1 MGGTINHHKPSNLTM
16 AQIFLSLFLWLWI
29 DRFTQKAHYKTVI
42 PAEFCEWINQVDDS
56 SRVCPPD
63 HLVLR
68 MWDTRIPQNDH
79 RKCWKIMKNIDKTN
93 RIPVLPTFLV
103 KPMLI
108 SLSEQPQVLHWG
120 VKYHWMR
127 RDICFSTGSTHYVQY
142 LFLRVKKGWNGK
154 RPSPQPPEWC
164 VYSCM

>member
-1 MGGTINHHKPSNLTM
+1 MT
-16 AQIFLSLFLWLWI
+16 
-29 DRFTQKAHYKTVI
+29 TVI
-42 PAEFCEWINQVDDS
+42 PKICLCFNGS

-79 RKCWKIMKNIDKTN
+79 RKIWKIMKNIDKTN

-108 SLSEQPQVLHWG
+108 SLSEQPQVLHWAGGGCPHSGVPRKKKTAPLQGSFLDEKWVACAHHPG
-120 VKYHWMR
+120 VKYHWVR
-127 RDICFSTGSTHYVQY
+127 RDICLSTGSTHYVQY

-154 RPSPQPPEWC
+154 RPNPQPPEWC